1 MTDSPQMTTAS
12 PSALRR
18 LWPRIELLLLL
29 LLAPLLIFPQP
40 DVAPWLLGLIP
51 LLWACRWLAQGRLTV
66 RTPLDVPLLILL
78 IMTLVGLAAA
88 YDPARSLPKVCGLLL
103 GVALFYAMVNG
114 IRTRRGLWLAAGL
127 ILAGGAAM
135 AAASLVGAHWAG
147 RKSPLLFP
155 FLSAV
160 YERAPTLL
168 RGIPRAER
176 GFNANQVAGALT
188 LFVPLAAVLLLHAL
202 RRRSLPA
209 WLHVLRTLGL
219 AAVLG
224 LTAFTLLLTQSR
236 MACVAVSLAL
246 LLSGATLGRWPRRVV
261 LVLLLVG
268 IGLLAYYGPERV
280 GQALFGVPNLES
292 LAEETSWVGRVEIWR
307 RSLRVIQDHPLTGI
321 GFDTLFP
328 VIHARYPTF
337 LIPAGR
343 DATHAH
349 NLFLQTGLDLGL
361 PGLAAFAWL
370 LLAFGWMM
378 AQVWRRTSLPAD
390 GDADGAAG
398 GAAGGAVD
406 GAGPLG
412 GAAALAAGLGLGLL
426 AQVTFGLADAIA
438 LGQKPGVFTWAVL
451 GLGAAL
457 WTSDVGRQTSDM
469 RRRTLDVRRRTAI
482 VCLVLVLLVAV
493 WGYSRVNRAR
503 AWLALLEADL
513 EALQTL
519 SQGAGGD
526 VEEAAALL
534 HQTRADLLGLQSE
547 LALPLALAPRLGWMP
562 VYGPDLAAAPHLVQ
576 MGLDLTAAGEGLV
589 EPLAGLADAPPAV
602 AMDGLRAARPDL
614 ARALATLERVRQSR
628 EAIRAGDLSPRLREG
643 VAQLDRLLPLLENG
657 VQGAMALP
665 ELLGGD
671 RPRTYLV
678 LVQNDDELRPTGGF
692 ISGVAR
698 VVVAGG
704 EVIHLTFE
712 DSYAVDDFSKAYPVA
727 PRPMREVMGPVPWV
741 FRDSNWSPDF
751 PTAAE
756 MALQLYR
763 LRYDVEADGVD
774 FDGVVF
780 DGVVAIDQE
789 TLRLL
794 VEALGPLTVLE
805 HPEPLT
811 GDNVIQAVR
820 QSWAPAEGQGLTVEW
835 RAQRKDFMGR
845 LLTAVVNRLRAGDV
859 DLAALG
865 GAVLQA
871 LEERH
876 LFVYVPAEGAAHRAA
891 SGAAG
896 GAALRRAGWDGAL
909 HEGPG
914 DYLMLV
920 DANLGFNKV
929 NPYVTERLSYT
940 VDLRDL
946 DRPRAVLTVT
956 HRHDGPDT
964 GAPDTGAPCRHE
976 SRYDLTYEQMMARC
990 YWDYVR
996 VYAPGGSR
1004 LLEATPHPVP
1014 GRLLLTG
1021 QDRAGET
1028 EVLPGE
1034 GGRAVF
1040 ATFLVL
1046 APGERVETR
1055 FVYDLPA
1062 SVLEAVGDGGWR
1074 YRLYVQKQGGTGA
1087 RPVRIALRLPEEAR
1101 LVAATPFP
1109 DRQVDNTLLYERELR
1124 RDLEIVVDAALSN

>member
-1 MTDSPQMTTAS
+1 MTDSPRMTTDFS
-12 PSALRR
+12 SALRR

-40 DVAPWLLGLIP
+40 AVAPWLLGLIP
-51 LLWACRWLAQGRLTV
+51 LLWACRWVAQGRLTV

-114 IRTRRGLWLAAGL
+114 IRTRRGLWLAAAL

-160 YERAPTLL
+160 YERVPTLL
-168 RGIPRAER
+168 QGVPRAER

-188 LFVPLAAVLLLHAL
+188 LFVPLAAVLLLHAF
-202 RRRSLPA
+202 RRRSSPIL
-209 WLHVLRTLGL
+209 LHVLLTLGL
-219 AAVLG
+219 AAALG

-236 MACVAVSLAL
+236 MAYVAVSLAL

-268 IGLLAYYGPERV
+268 IGLLVYHGPDRV

-307 RSLRVIQDHPLTGI
+307 RSLRVIRDHPLTGI
-321 GFDTLFP
+321 GFDALFP

-370 LLAFGWMM
+370 LLAFWWMM
-378 AQVWRRTSLPAD
+378 AQVWRRAPSAAD
-390 GDADGAAG
+390 GDRAGA
-398 GAAGGAVD
+398 
-406 GAGPLG
+406 LG
-412 GAAALAAGLGLGLL
+412 GPAALAAGLGLGLL
-426 AQVTFGLADAIA
+426 AQMTFGLADAIA
-438 LGQKPGVFTWAVL
+438 LGQKPGVFTWAIL

-457 WTSDVGRQTSDM
+457 WTLDVGRRTSHAG
-469 RRRTLDVRRRTAI
+469 RWTLDVRRRTSDVKRRTAI
-482 VCLVLVLLVAV
+482 VCSLLLLPLLLVAV
-493 WGYSRVNRAR
+493 WGYGRVNRAR

-519 SQGAGGD
+519 SQGSGGG
-526 VEEAAALL
+526 VEAAAALL

-547 LALPLALAPRLGWMP
+547 LALPLALAPRLGWLP
-562 VYGPDLAAAPHLVQ
+562 VYGPDLAAAPRLLQ

-602 AMDGLRAARPDL
+602 ALDGLRAARPDL
-614 ARALATLERVRQSR
+614 ARALATLEQVQQTRR
-628 EAIRAGDLSPRLREG
+628 AIRADALSPRLREG
-643 VAQLDRLLPLLENG
+643 VAQFDRLSPLLEHAAW
-657 VQGAMALP
+657 GAMALP
-665 ELLGGD
+665 DLLGGD
-671 RPRTYLV
+671 RPRTYLI

-698 VVVAGG
+698 VVLSEGQV
-704 EVIHLTFE
+704 VNLTFE
-712 DSYAVDDFSKAYPVA
+712 DSYAVDDFSKAYPLA
-727 PRPMREVMGPVPWV
+727 PRPMREVMGPAPWV

-756 MALQLYR
+756 MALQLYG
-763 LRYDVEADGVD
+763 LRYGVD
-774 FDGVVF
+774 IDDEI

-789 TLRLL
+789 TLRLV
-794 VEALGPLTVLE
+794 VEAIGPLTVLE

-820 QSWAPAEGQGLTVEW
+820 QSWAPAEGQGLTAEW

-845 LLTAVVNRLRAGDV
+845 LLTAAVNELRAGEV

-876 LFVYVPAEGAAHRAA
+876 LFVYVPGE
-891 SGAAG
+891 G

-929 NPYVTERLSYT
+929 NPYVTERLSYA
-940 VDLRDL
+940 VDLREL

-956 HRHDGPDT
+956 HRHNGPDT
-964 GAPDTGAPCRHE
+964 GAPVSGAPCRHE

-996 VYAPGGSR
+996 VYAPGESR
-1004 LLEATPHPVP
+1004 LLEATRRPIP

-1021 QDRAGET
+1021 EDRAGDV
-1028 EVLPGE
+1028 EVLRGE
-1034 GGRAVF
+1034 GGRTVF

-1046 APGERVETR
+1046 APGERTETR

-1062 SVLEAVGDGGWR
+1062 DVLEALDDVDGEGGWR
-1074 YRLYVQKQGGTGA
+1074 YRLYVQKQGGTDA
-1087 RPVRIALRLPEEAR
+1087 RPVRVTLLLP
-1101 LVAATPFP
+1101 VAAEVIASSPPPTA
-1109 DRQVDNTLLYERELR
+1109 RVDEHLVYEMQLST
-1124 RDLEIVVDAALSN
+1124 DLEIVLQWREAGRK